1 MITGGNPVNDAVLAP
16 KFSKRNARLTEIEI
30 TGNGVGYDT
39 APTLTLIGGAGGD
52 ASVGLNIQ
60 SLTGNITNN
69 GSGYTQGSYTGVN
82 FSFVSGGTEPSQA
95 ATADFTVP
103 GWTLN
108 VTQAGSGYTD
118 GEYDLVSQH
127 TTFPYKHLQSQ

>member
-1 MITGGNPVNDAVLAP
+1 MQP

-52 ASVGLNIQ
+52 AQTSVNIQ

-69 GSGYTQGSYTGVN
+69 GSGYTQGTYQGVS
-82 FSFVSGGTEPSQA
+82 FSFVSGGAAPSSA

-103 GWTLN
+103 GWTAN
-108 VTQAGSGYTD
+108 ITNAGSGYTD
-118 GEYDLVSQH
+118 GQYDNITAYNLSLIH
-127 TTFPYKHLQSQ
+127 I